1 MKLENP
7 FKKYGELKKAVK
19 NLTSEVENQQ
29 KVTAMMVNF
38 GGRSVLYDGE
48 KTPNELGSAYNFE
61 LDYYTIR
68 MRAWEAYIKST
79 VIQTA
84 IKNYCLWIVG
94 SGLKFQAEPSTSYL
108 EQRGISLGNSRDF
121 SGIIEAQ
128 FRLYC
133 NSKESVFSKQMNLHI
148 LASEAL
154 KNAILSGDVLVVE
167 RYEGYQPT
175 VQIIDGCFIGNPTN
189 FGEIE
194 LIRAAGN
201 YLVNGVEISPSG
213 EHLAYWV
220 EQNDY
225 TFTRIAANP
234 SGSKGKRQAWLLYGL
249 RHKIT
254 DTRGMS
260 LLTAVMERNAKLD
273 RYLEASVGA
282 AEENSKIPFTFEHD
296 VNGMGDNPAFKQ
308 LAQTMGVSKT
318 VNNETDTLNGYATH
332 IAQTT
337 GKQVYNLAPGSTL
350 KTNTS
355 HSDPNF
361 SSFYTPN
368 AELIFSTIGIP
379 PEVAMGKYGGS
390 YSGSRAA
397 NKSWEYKMKV
407 ERVNTLTEYFYKP
420 IYEFW
425 FLINFYKGN
434 IQAPGYR
441 EAIMNNDWLIL
452 QAYNNCRF
460 IGSGVPHIDPVVEV
474 TAERLKLGSMYDSIP
489 LESGEQAAEN
499 SDNLDFN
506 EIQKLAEQEVSN
518 NYFVL
523 KQKSDEL
530 ALAQPTQMQA
540 IISKTIENSLNRKD
554 LE

>member
-1 MKLENP
+1 MKMQNP
-7 FKKYGELKKAVK
+7 FKKYGELKEAVK
-19 NLTSEVENQQ
+19 NLTVEVETQ
-29 KVTAMMVNF
+29 KKATALMVNF

-48 KTPNELGSAYNFE
+48 KTPNELGNAYNFE

-68 MRAWEAYIKST
+68 MRAWEGYIKST

-94 SGLKFQAEPSTSYL
+94 GGLKFQAEPATNYL
-108 EQRGISLGNSRDF
+108 AQRGINIGDSREF
-121 SGIIEAQ
+121 SGNIEAQ

-154 KNAILSGDVLVVE
+154 KNAILSGDVLVIE
-167 RYEGYQPT
+167 RYDGYQPT
-175 VQIIDGCFIGNPTN
+175 VQIVDGCFIGNPTN

-194 LIRAAGN
+194 AIKAAGN
-201 YLVNGVEISPSG
+201 YVVNGVEILPSG

-220 EQNDY
+220 QQDDL
-225 TFTRIAANP
+225 TFKRISANP

-260 LLTAVMERNAKLD
+260 LLTAVMERDAKLD

-282 AEENSKIPFTFEHD
+282 AEENSKIPYTFESD
-296 VNGMGDNPAFKQ
+296 VNGIGDNPAFKQ
-308 LAQTMGVSKT
+308 LAQTMGVTKT
-318 VNNETDTLNGYATH
+318 VNNETNTLNGYATH
-332 IAQTT
+332 ITQTT
-337 GKQVYNLAPGSTL
+337 GKQVYVLSPGQKLS
-350 KTNTS
+350 TNTS

-361 SSFYTPN
+361 NSFYTPN

-397 NKSWEYKMKV
+397 NKSWEFKMKV

-434 IQAPGYR
+434 IQASGYR
-441 EAIMNNDWLIL
+441 DAIMNNDWLIL

-489 LESGEQAAEN
+489 LESGEQASEN
-499 SDNLDFN
+499 SDNLDFI
-506 EIQKLAEQEVSN
+506 EVQKLAEQEIAN

-523 KQKSDEL
+523 KQKTDEL
-530 ALAQPTQMQA
+530 ALAQPTKMQA
-540 IISKTIENSLNRKD
+540 TISKIVESSIKLK
-554 LE
+554 EEE

>member
-1 MKLENP
+1 MKIENP
-7 FKKYGELKKAVK
+7 FKKYGELKEAVK
-19 NLTSEVENQQ
+19 NLTSEVEYQRNI
-29 KVTAMMVNF
+29 TALMVNF

-94 SGLKFQAEPSTSYL
+94 SGLKFQSEPSTSYL

-121 SGIIEAQ
+121 SGNVEAQ

-133 NSKESVFSKQMNLHI
+133 NSKESVYSKQMNLHI

-189 FGEIE
+189 YGEIE
-194 LIRAAGN
+194 VIKAAGN

-225 TFTRIAANP
+225 TFIRIAANP
-234 SGSKGKRQAWLLYGL
+234 SGLKGKRQAWLLYGL

-260 LLTAVMERNAKLD
+260 LLTAVMERDAKLD

-318 VNNETDTLNGYATH
+318 INNETDTLNGYATH

-441 EAIMNNDWLIL
+441 EAIMNNDWLII

-540 IISKTIENSLNRKD
+540 VISKTIENSLNRKD

>member
-1 MKLENP
+1 MKIENP
-7 FKKYGELKKAVK
+7 FKNYSNLKETVRNLSAELDA
-19 NLTSEVENQQ
+19 QRQ
-29 KVTAMMVNF
+29 ATALMVNF

-48 KTPNELGSAYNFE
+48 KTPNELGSPYNFE
-61 LDYYTIR
+61 LDYYTLR
-68 MRAWEAYIKST
+68 MRAWEAFIKST

-94 SGLKFQAEPSTSYL
+94 SGLKFQAEPSKEYL
-108 EQRGISLGNSRDF
+108 RQRGIELGDDRVF
-121 SGIIEAQ
+121 SNTIEAQ

-133 NSKESVFSKQMNLHI
+133 NSKESTYSKQMNLHL

-154 KNAILSGDVLVVE
+154 KNAILSGDVLIIE
-167 RYEGYQPT
+167 RYDGYQPT
-175 VQIIDGCFIGNPTN
+175 TQIIDGCFVGNPTN
-189 FGEIE
+189 FGDVEKVK
-194 LIRAAGN
+194 ANGN
-201 YLVNGVEISPSG
+201 YLVNGVEISQTG
-213 EHLAYWV
+213 EHIAYWV
-220 EQNDY
+220 QQNDLS
-225 TFTRIAANP
+225 FARVMANP
-234 SGSKGKRQAWLLYGL
+234 SGVKGKRQAWLLYGL

-260 LLTAVMERNAKLD
+260 LLTAVMERDAKLD
-273 RYLEASVGA
+273 RYLEASVGS

-308 LAQTMGVSKT
+308 LAQTMGVKKE
-318 VNNETDTLNGYATH
+318 VNNETATLDGYATH

-337 GKQVYNLAPGSTL
+337 GKQVYNMPPGSQL
-350 KTNTS
+350 KTNVS

-361 SSFYTPN
+361 NTFYTPN
-368 AELIFSTIGIP
+368 AELIFATIGIP
-379 PEVAMGKYGGS
+379 PEVAMGKYNGS

-397 NKSWEYKMKV
+397 NKSWEFKMKV

-425 FLINFYKGN
+425 FLINFYKSN
-434 IQAPGYR
+434 ISAPGYR
-441 EAIMNNDWLIL
+441 EAIMSQDWMIV

-474 TAERLKLGSMYDSIP
+474 TAERLKLGSMYDNVP

-506 EIQKLAEQEVSN
+506 EIQRLAQQEIEN
-518 NYFVL
+518 NYFVN
-523 KQKSDEL
+523 KSVEINNQ
-530 ALAQPTQMQA
+530 QPSTMNA
-540 IISKTIENSLNRKD
+540 VMHNVVISKNMVKE
-554 LE
+554 

>member
-1 MKLENP
+1 MKLQNP
-7 FKKYGELKKAVK
+7 FKIYSDLKNEVKTLSVEVK
-19 NLTSEVENQQ
+19 NQRNA
-29 KVTAMMVNF
+29 TALMVNF

-68 MRAWEAYIKST
+68 MRAWEAFIKST

-94 SGLKFQAEPSTSYL
+94 SGLKFQAEPSVNYL
-108 EQRGISLGNSRDF
+108 IQRGINIGDSRTF
-121 SGIIEAQ
+121 SGNIEAQ

-133 NSKESVFSKQMNLHI
+133 NSKESTYTKEMNLHI

-154 KNAILSGDVLVVE
+154 KNAILSGDVLVIE

-175 VQIIDGCFIGNPTN
+175 IQIVDGCFIGNPTN

-194 LIRAAGN
+194 TIRAAGN
-201 YLVNGVEISPSG
+201 YLINGVEVSPSG

-220 EQNDY
+220 QQNDL
-225 TFTRIAANP
+225 TFTRVAANP
-234 SGSKGKRQAWLLYGL
+234 SGTKGKRQAWLLYGL

-260 LLTAVMERNAKLD
+260 LLTAVMERDAKLD

-296 VNGMGDNPAFKQ
+296 VNGLGDNPAFKQ
-308 LAQTMGVSKT
+308 LAQTMGVTKT
-318 VNNETDTLNGYATH
+318 VNNETNTLDGYATH

-337 GKQVYNLAPGSTL
+337 GKTVYNLTPGATL
-350 KTNTS
+350 KTNVN

-361 SSFYTPN
+361 SSFYSPN
-368 AELIFSTIGIP
+368 AELIFATIGIP
-379 PEVAMGKYGGS
+379 PEVALGKYGGS

-397 NKSWEYKMKV
+397 NKSWEFKMKV

-460 IGSGVPHIDPVVEV
+460 IGSGVPHIDPVIEV

-489 LESGEQAAEN
+489 LESGEQASEN
-499 SDNLDFN
+499 SDNLDFS
-506 EIQKLAEQEVSN
+506 EVQKLAEEEISN
-518 NYFVL
+518 NYFVK
-523 KQKSDEL
+523 KQQENEM
-530 ALAQPTQMQA
+530 ALAQPAPTQMQA
-540 IISKTIENSLNRKD
+540 LKNQVVLNSIVKKD
-554 LE
+554 